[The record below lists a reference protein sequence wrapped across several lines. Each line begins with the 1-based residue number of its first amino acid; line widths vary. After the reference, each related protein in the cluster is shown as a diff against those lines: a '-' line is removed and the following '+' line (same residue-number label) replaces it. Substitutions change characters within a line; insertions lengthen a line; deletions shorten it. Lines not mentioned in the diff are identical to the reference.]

1 MTQTT
6 LPIILWRRHVTQ
18 THLLL
23 WLAANCR
30 RSLHYTLIRR
40 IEGDICSSVYAV
52 FHRNYD
58 FMCSLQYTHTPVQT
72 SGEFELNR
80 YRKPIWTMPR
90 DLRRKQQIG
99 CRPISLFTFLN
110 SERIYLK
117 CNVDVQNIRCSY
129 KCNSLLLC
137 QQTSFWICLCRHIN
151 IWTGPTAHDRL

>member
-30 RSLHYTLIRR
+30 RSLHCTLIRR
-40 IEGDICSSVYAV
+40 IEGDICSSVYTV

-72 SGEFELNR
+72 SGEFELNKSKADMDYITR
-80 YRKPIWTMPR
+80 FAEKAADWLQAYFIIYIFKQWT
-90 DLRRKQQIG
+90 
-99 CRPISLFTFLN
+99 
-110 SERIYLK
+110 YLLK
-117 CNVDVQNIRCSY
+117 M
-129 KCNSLLLC
+129 
-137 QQTSFWICLCRHIN
+137 
-151 IWTGPTAHDRL
+151 